1 MTVFE
6 SVKEAIANNLDNVD
20 IEKVT
25 LESEIGKDLGADSLD
40 AVEIIME
47 LEERFNISIPNEG
60 LVDIKTVGDLVTYIE
75 QKSKK

>member
-25 LESEIGKDLGADSLD
+25 LESEIGKGTK
-40 AVEIIME
+40 
-47 LEERFNISIPNEG
+47 FNIFLP
-60 LVDIKTVGDLVTYIE
+60 
-75 QKSKK
+75 KKQ

>member
-47 LEERFNISIPNEG
+47 LEERFNISIPNEE

-75 QKSKK
+75 LKSKK

>member
-47 LEERFNISIPNEG
+47 LEERFNISIPNEE

>member
-20 IEKVT
+20 IEKFT
-25 LESEIGKDLGADSLD
+25 LESQIGKDLGADSLD

-47 LEERFNISIPNEG
+47 LEERFNISIPNEE